1 MPRIP
6 ILFAGTALFVLSV
19 GLLSSRFNFSA
30 GMTLTLLKKTYLIPY
45 HLLCFGA
52 ASCLCIFAFLYSMW
66 MVHWNAR
73 VALWHLGLSV
83 VSLTLFFG
91 AAVAAQRV
99 KLTDGSSPLA
109 VTVLLAFIVSPLL
122 FLLTQG
128 LFALDGL
135 RRCLPLFR
143 G

>member
-6 ILFAGTALFVLSV
+6 ILFAATALFLLFV
-19 GLLSSRFNFSA
+19 GLIGSRFGFPA
-30 GMTLTLLKKTYLIPY
+30 GMTLTLPKNTYLIPY
-45 HLLCFGA
+45 QLLCFGA
-52 ASCLCIFAFLYSMW
+52 ASCFCIFAFLYSMW
-66 MVHWNAR
+66 MIPWNAR

-83 VSLTLFFG
+83 AFLALFFG
-91 AAVAAQRV
+91 AAVAVQRS
-99 KLTDGSSPLA
+99 KLTDVSPFA

-128 LFALDGL
+128 FFALDGL

>member
-6 ILFAGTALFVLSV
+6 ILFAATALFILSM
-19 GLLSSRFNFSA
+19 GLLSSRFNFA
-30 GMTLTLLKKTYLIPY
+30 TGMTLALPKNTYLIPY

-52 ASCLCIFAFLYSMW
+52 ASCFCIFAFLYSMW
-66 MVHWNAR
+66 MVPWSAR

-83 VSLTLFFG
+83 VCLALFFC
-91 AAVAAQRV
+91 AAVAAQRS

-109 VTVLLAFIVSPLL
+109 VTVLLAFTVSPLL

-128 LFALDGL
+128 FFALDGL

-143 G
+143 S